1 MKLTEKKDLLV
12 NAVSTM
18 KSVEAIGQTGNM
30 TEIPV
35 PGQGDFD
42 LFVLCGVIPDYEERQ
57 SCYAGQ
63 RQLYTECNMEV
74 CREDVHWGT
83 GDILLV
89 DGVETMFM
97 YFTVDS
103 MKEYLETVA
112 SGQRLE
118 PEGEFYPLEKA
129 STEQSCE
136 AMLFL
141 TIVCFRHRWIIT
153 CRRCM
158 R

>member
-74 CREDVHWGT
+74 CRKMFT
-83 GDILLV
+83 GDRR
-89 DGVETMFM
+89 
-97 YFTVDS
+97 YS
-103 MKEYLETVA
+103 
-112 SGQRLE
+112 SG
-118 PEGEFYPLEKA
+118 
-129 STEQSCE
+129 
-136 AMLFL
+136 
-141 TIVCFRHRWIIT
+141 
-153 CRRCM
+153 RR
-158 R
+158 RGNHVYVFHSG